1 MIADEIVSGLTLI
14 VYELVYRLTMITD
27 IDGARVNSKQ
37 ACVWIDID
45 S

>member
-1 MIADEIVSGLTLI
+1 MSGLTLIADEIVSGLTLI
-14 VYELVYRLTMITD
+14 VD
-27 IDGARVNSKQ
+27 NDNGQDGARVNSKQ